1 MVTRLGDTVVCCAMR
16 FTSHGGFSLLETLV
30 ALVLFAAALLAMLS
44 TGQFILA
51 RLYESDL
58 RFRASVYSQS
68 LLDSLRAIACVRLT
82 SSTGAKA
89 PFTAAWAVTDM
100 LDVVRLDVAVSA
112 PQRGASVPRAYNAS
126 TLVTC
131 PEP

>member
-1 MVTRLGDTVVCCAMR
+1 MRLSCR
-16 FTSHGGFSLLETLV
+16 RGGFSLLETLV
-30 ALVLFAAALLAMLS
+30 ALVLFAAVLLAMLS

-68 LLDSLRAIACVRLT
+68 LLDSLRATACARLAA
-82 SSTGAKA
+82 STRAKA
-89 PFTAAWAVTDM
+89 PFTASWAVTDL
-100 LDVVRLDVAVSA
+100 LDVARVDIAVSA
-112 PQRGASVPRAYNAS
+112 PQRGTSVPRSYNAS
-126 TLVTC
+126 TLLNC

>member
-1 MVTRLGDTVVCCAMR
+1 MGLYYRRA
-16 FTSHGGFSLLETLV
+16 GFSLLETLV
-30 ALVLFAAALLAMLS
+30 ALVLLAAVLLAVLS

-68 LLDSLRAIACVRLT
+68 LLDSLRATACARLT
-82 SSTGAKA
+82 ASTSAQA
-89 PFTAAWAVTDM
+89 PFTASWVVTDM
-100 LDVVRLDVAVSA
+100 LDVVQLDVAVSA
-112 PQRGASVPRAYNAS
+112 PQRGTSVARAYNAS
-126 TLVTC
+126 ALLNC

>member
-1 MVTRLGDTVVCCAMR
+1 MGLYYRRA
-16 FTSHGGFSLLETLV
+16 GFSLLETLV
-30 ALVLFAAALLAMLS
+30 ALVLFAAVLLAMLS

-68 LLDSLRAIACVRLT
+68 LLDSLRATACARLT
-82 SSTGAKA
+82 ASTSAKA
-89 PFTAAWAVTDM
+89 PFTASWAVSDM
-100 LDVVRLDVAVSA
+100 LDVVRLDIAVSA
-112 PQRGASVPRAYNAS
+112 PQRGTAVARAYNAS
-126 TLVTC
+126 TLINC

>member
-1 MVTRLGDTVVCCAMR
+1 MRLYYRRA
-16 FTSHGGFSLLETLV
+16 GFSLLETLV
-30 ALVLFAAALLAMLS
+30 ALVLFAAVLLAMLS

-68 LLDSLRAIACVRLT
+68 ILDSLRATACARLT
-82 SSTGAKA
+82 ASTGAKA
-89 PFTAAWAVTDM
+89 PFTASWAVSDL

-112 PQRGASVPRAYNAS
+112 PLRGTSAPRAYNAS
-126 TLVTC
+126 TLSNC

>member
-1 MVTRLGDTVVCCAMR
+1 MRLFCR
-16 FTSHGGFSLLETLV
+16 RGGFSLLETLV
-30 ALVLFAAALLAMLS
+30 ALALFAAVLLAMLS

-58 RFRASVYSQS
+58 RFRAAVYSQS
-68 LLDSLRAIACVRLT
+68 ILDSLRATACARLT
-82 SSTGAKA
+82 ASTGSKA
-89 PFTAAWAVTDM
+89 PFAASWAVSNL

-112 PQRGASVPRAYNAS
+112 PQRGTSVPRAYRTS
-126 TLVTC
+126 TLINC